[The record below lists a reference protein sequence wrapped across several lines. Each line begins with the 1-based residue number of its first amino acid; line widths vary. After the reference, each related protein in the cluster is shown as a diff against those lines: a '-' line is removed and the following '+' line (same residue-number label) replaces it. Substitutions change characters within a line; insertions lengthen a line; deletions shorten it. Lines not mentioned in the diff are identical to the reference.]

1 MIQSKEQMLCLMRES
16 IQRVICYIDFSDCVL
31 RIPMGPKQW
40 SVFETI
46 GHLTA
51 WDQFIL
57 KKRLPHLIQG
67 IPVSPIYNIDVH
79 IEKYMKDICQI
90 PTYEILRYF
99 IQVRK
104 MLITQI
110 MQISDKSWCRV
121 VKIGQ
126 KEQTMA
132 QYFQQLIE
140 HDEKYFRQI
149 DRYLGKH

>member
-1 MIQSKEQMLCLMRES
+1 MIYSKERIITLMRGSIQS
-16 IQRVICYIDFSDCVL
+16 VIRYIDLSDYLL
-31 RIPMGPKQW
+31 RIPMEVDKW
-40 SVFETI
+40 SIFETI

-110 MQISDKSWCRV
+110 MQMSDKSWCRV

-140 HDEKYFRQI
+140 HDEKHFRQI
-149 DRYLGKH
+149 DRYLEKH

>member
-1 MIQSKEQMLCLMRES
+1 
-16 IQRVICYIDFSDCVL
+16 
-31 RIPMGPKQW
+31 
-40 SVFETI
+40 
-46 GHLTA
+46 
-51 WDQFIL
+51 
-57 KKRLPHLIQG
+57 
-67 IPVSPIYNIDVH
+67 
-79 IEKYMKDICQI
+79 
-90 PTYEILRYF
+90 
-99 IQVRK
+99 